1 MTHQTHPTKY
11 PKARSWLAA
20 LLVAIAPLGMAA
32 SGCSG
37 STSTLDDVEAL
48 KTKVCA
54 CKDAACVAEL
64 KASSKG
70 LEQKLSKLTGDEMDK
85 ALKLAVEMME
95 CATQLGVPADGL

>member
-1 MTHQTHPTKY
+1 
-11 PKARSWLAA
+11 
-20 LLVAIAPLGMAA
+20 MAA
-32 SGCSG
+32 VGCSS

-48 KTKVCA
+48 KAKVCA
-54 CKDAACVAEL
+54 CEDAACVAEL

-95 CATQLGVPADGL
+95 CATKLGVPADGL